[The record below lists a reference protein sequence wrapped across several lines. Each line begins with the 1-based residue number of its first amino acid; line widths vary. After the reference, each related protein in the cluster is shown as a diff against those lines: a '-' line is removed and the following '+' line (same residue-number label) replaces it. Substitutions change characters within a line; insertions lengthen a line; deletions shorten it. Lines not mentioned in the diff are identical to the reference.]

1 MTLEQ
6 KLEQNT
12 DFLHVGKSH
21 IMMEAPLVVSAN
33 ALYPSDIQLPK
44 MLHGKIL
51 RSPHPHAKII
61 SIDTSEAE
69 KMPGVKAVITGKD
82 LPDVRFGSATSERY
96 ILAHGVVRFV
106 GEAIAA
112 VAAIDT
118 DIAEEATKAI
128 KVSYEMLPAVY
139 DAEEALKPTTPTIV
153 HPDFESYS
161 CEVLRSGLFGE
172 NTQGRSEHH
181 QLLLCKTWR
190 RGERIRGSRHCCG
203 KQILDE
209 FWTALSVGTTRI
221 RCSGNARRICDYMDR
236 MRFAL

>member
-1 MTLEQ
+1 
-6 KLEQNT
+6 
-12 DFLHVGKSH
+12 
-21 IMMEAPLVVSAN
+21 
-33 ALYPSDIQLPK
+33 

-51 RSPHPHAKII
+51 RSPHPHAKIV

-96 ILAHGVVRFV
+96 ILARGVVRFV

-112 VAAIDT
+112 VAATDT
-118 DIAEEATKAI
+118 DIAEEATKSI

-161 CEVLRSGLFGE
+161 SKSSALVYSARIPKGVPNITNSFSVKRGNMERGYAEADIIVENRFSTSFGQHCPLE
-172 NTQGRSEHH
+172 PHASVAQAMPDGAVTIWTGCALPFRIVKQVSETL
-181 QLLLCKTWR
+181 QIPLAKVR
-190 RGERIRGSRHCCG
+190 VIQSMIGGS
-203 KQILDE
+203 
-209 FWTALSVGTTRI
+209 
-221 RCSGNARRICDYMDR
+221 
-236 MRFAL
+236 